1 MVTIRETANMAAEP
15 PNSAAT
21 RPRGPIVTVEK
32 RRRLPIGYSCAS
44 GGDGGRRVSNPNG
57 TETRPADLNQQQLLA
72 LREVP
77 SGAIALGGMAVLLLL
92 IAWLLIYLLVYLP
105 RGMVG

>member
-1 MVTIRETANMAAEP
+1 VTSM
-15 PNSAAT
+15 
-21 RPRGPIVTVEK
+21 
-32 RRRLPIGYSCAS
+32 
-44 GGDGGRRVSNPNG
+44 NG
-57 TETRPADLNQQQLLA
+57 METRSADLDQQQLLA

>member
-1 MVTIRETANMAAEP
+1 VSDTNGAE
-15 PNSAAT
+15 A
-21 RPRGPIVTVEK
+21 
-32 RRRLPIGYSCAS
+32 
-44 GGDGGRRVSNPNG
+44 
-57 TETRPADLNQQQLLA
+57 RPADLDEQQLLA

-77 SGAIALGGMAVLLLL
+77 SGAIALGGTAVLLLL

>member
-1 MVTIRETANMAAEP
+1 MSDT
-15 PNSAAT
+15 
-21 RPRGPIVTVEK
+21 
-32 RRRLPIGYSCAS
+32 
-44 GGDGGRRVSNPNG
+44 NG
-57 TETRPADLNQQQLLA
+57 AKPRPADLDQQQLLA

-77 SGAIALGGMAVLLLL
+77 SGAVALGGAAVLLLL

>member
-1 MVTIRETANMAAEP
+1 MSDANRAD
-15 PNSAAT
+15 
-21 RPRGPIVTVEK
+21 R
-32 RRRLPIGYSCAS
+32 
-44 GGDGGRRVSNPNG
+44 
-57 TETRPADLNQQQLLA
+57 RPADLDQQQLLA

-77 SGAIALGGMAVLLLL
+77 SGAIALGGAAVLLLL

>member
-1 MVTIRETANMAAEP
+1 MSDTNGDEP
-15 PNSAAT
+15 
-21 RPRGPIVTVEK
+21 
-32 RRRLPIGYSCAS
+32 
-44 GGDGGRRVSNPNG
+44 
-57 TETRPADLNQQQLLA
+57 RPADLDQRQLLA

-77 SGAIALGGMAVLLLL
+77 SGAIALGGTAVFLLL

>member
-1 MVTIRETANMAAEP
+1 MTST
-15 PNSAAT
+15 
-21 RPRGPIVTVEK
+21 
-32 RRRLPIGYSCAS
+32 
-44 GGDGGRRVSNPNG
+44 NG
-57 TETRPADLNQQQLLA
+57 TETRSADLDQQQLLA

-77 SGAIALGGMAVLLLL
+77 SGAIALGGAAVLLLL

>member
-1 MVTIRETANMAAEP
+1 MTST
-15 PNSAAT
+15 
-21 RPRGPIVTVEK
+21 
-32 RRRLPIGYSCAS
+32 
-44 GGDGGRRVSNPNG
+44 NG
-57 TETRPADLNQQQLLA
+57 TETRPTDLDQQQLLA
-72 LREVP
+72 LRDVP

>member
-1 MVTIRETANMAAEP
+1 VTST
-15 PNSAAT
+15 
-21 RPRGPIVTVEK
+21 
-32 RRRLPIGYSCAS
+32 
-44 GGDGGRRVSNPNG
+44 NG
-57 TETRPADLNQQQLLA
+57 TETRPVDLDQQQLLA

>member
-1 MVTIRETANMAAEP
+1 MTST
-15 PNSAAT
+15 
-21 RPRGPIVTVEK
+21 
-32 RRRLPIGYSCAS
+32 
-44 GGDGGRRVSNPNG
+44 NG
-57 TETRPADLNQQQLLA
+57 TETRAADLDQQQLLA

-77 SGAIALGGMAVLLLL
+77 SGAIALGGAAVLLLL

>member
-1 MVTIRETANMAAEP
+1 M
-15 PNSAAT
+15 
-21 RPRGPIVTVEK
+21 
-32 RRRLPIGYSCAS
+32 
-44 GGDGGRRVSNPNG
+44 SNPNG